1 MESFHGAEVYEL
13 ELVLFAKH
21 SEKRVWWKNI
31 GLYRD
36 DGLICFAY
44 KPGPELEKTKKNICK
59 IFKDESLN
67 IPIETNFDITEY
79 LDVTFTLK
87 TGKYYLYRNK
97 IIIYYIFISN
107 LNICHQ

>member
-1 MESFHGAEVYEL
+1 M
-13 ELVLFAKH
+13 
-21 SEKRVWWKNI
+21 
-31 GLYRD
+31 YRD

-44 KPGPELEKTKKNICK
+44 KPGPELEKNKKNICK

-67 IPIETNFDITEY
+67 ITIETNFDITEY

-87 TGKYYLYRNK
+87 TGKHYLYRNK
-97 IIIYYIFISN
+97 TIIYYIFKSN